1 MAARHFKPKACAWCG
16 TEFTPNSARSKYCTP
31 EHYEDA
37 HRKQALDRYY
47 ENRQKDPAAIR
58 ERDRAYYEANKE
70 RIHKQASKRYKANI
84 EHIRKRDRTYR
95 QANREKIQRQ
105 ARAYY
110 ENNKARI
117 LEYSRT
123 YSREWRAANPERE
136 REQRR
141 RWRANNP
148 DKVGKAAARRAQ
160 AELEGNS
167 TPQLIE
173 AKWEAGDKTCIL
185 CGDPIDDTLPPRHP
199 ASRTLEH
206 VTPIVR
212 GGTNDI
218 DNIDFAH
225 HSCNS
230 SKGAKT
236 LEEYRAWQARLQQA
250 S

>member
-1 MAARHFKPKACAWCG
+1 MANYKPKTCAWCG
-16 TEFTPNSARSKYCTP
+16 TEFTPNSSRSKYCTP

-47 ENRQKDPAAIR
+47 ENRRKDPAAIR
-58 ERDRAYYEANKE
+58 KRDRAYYEANKE
-70 RIHKQASKRYKANI
+70 RIHKQARKRYKASI
-84 EHIRKRDRTYR
+84 EHIHKRDRAYR

-117 LEYSRT
+117 REYSRA

-160 AELEGNS
+160 AELEGNA
-167 TPQLIE
+167 TPELIE
-173 AKWEAGDKTCIL
+173 AKWEASNGTCCL
-185 CGDPIDDTLPPRHP
+185 CGGAIDIDLESP
-199 ASRTLEH
+199 APMSLTLEH
-206 VTPIVR
+206 LTPISR
-212 GGTNDI
+212 GGKHDL
-218 DNIDFAH
+218 DDLGFSHRA
-225 HSCNS
+225 CNT
-230 SKGAKT
+230 SKGSKT
-236 LEEYRAWQARLQQA
+236 LEEYRAWREGAV
-250 S
+250 

>member
-1 MAARHFKPKACAWCG
+1 MAAQHFKPKACAWCG

-47 ENRQKDPAAIR
+47 ENRRKDPAAIR
-58 ERDRAYYEANKE
+58 EHDRAYYEANKE
-70 RIHKQASKRYKANI
+70 HIRKQARKRYKANI
-84 EHIRKRDRTYR
+84 EHIHKRDRTYR

-110 ENNKARI
+110 ENNKAHI

-123 YSREWRAANPERE
+123 YSREWRTANPERE

-160 AELEGNS
+160 AELEGNA
-167 TPQLIE
+167 TPKLIE
-173 AKWEAGDKTCIL
+173 AKWQTSDKTCIL
-185 CGDPIDDTLPPRHP
+185 CGNPIDDTLPARHHM
-199 ASRTLEH
+199 SRTIEH
-206 VTPIVR
+206 LTPIAR
-212 GGTNDI
+212 GGRHDI

-225 HSCNS
+225 HGCN
-230 SKGAKT
+230 AKKQDRT
-236 LEEYRAWQARLQQA
+236 LEEYREWREQAN
-250 S
+250 

>member
-1 MAARHFKPKACAWCG
+1 MANYKPKTCAWCG

-47 ENRQKDPAAIR
+47 ENRRKDPAANR
-58 ERDRAYYEANKE
+58 ERDRAHYEANKE
-70 RIHKQASKRYKANI
+70 RIRKQASKRYKANI
-84 EHIRKRDRTYR
+84 EHIRKRNRAYR

-105 ARAYY
+105 SRAYY

-123 YSREWRAANPERE
+123 YSREWRTANPERE
-136 REQRR
+136 REQRS

-160 AELEGNS
+160 VELEGNA
-167 TPQLIE
+167 TPKLIE

-185 CGDPIDDTLPPRHP
+185 CGQPIDDSLPPRHP
-199 ASRTLEH
+199 ASHTIEH
-206 VTPIVR
+206 LTPIAR
-212 GGTNDI
+212 GGRHDL

-225 HSCNS
+225 WRCNS
-230 SKGAKT
+230 QKQDKT
-236 LEEYRAWQARLQQA
+236 LEEHRAWQARLQQA